1 VLDTFGGENFTGD
14 VAVLFELV
22 LDLGYA
28 TGGKLKHFGDVGLFD
43 AVGETLEDADLVS
56 ALERSPGPSEAT
68 RGIGLGFEFEGLG
81 LRSISDLAKFKYEVA
96 AALRNIVRRWLKDQG
111 IVDVVFTGGGA
122 TLATLLVEVVDEDG

>member
-1 VLDTFGGENFTGD
+1 
-14 VAVLFELV
+14 LFE
-22 LDLGYA
+22 
-28 TGGKLKHFGDVGLFD
+28 

-96 AALRNIVRRWLKDQG
+96 ATFWDVVGGWLENKG
-111 IVDVVFTGGGA
+111 IVDVVFTGGGPPL
-122 TLATLLVEVVDEDG
+122 TTLLVEVVDEDG